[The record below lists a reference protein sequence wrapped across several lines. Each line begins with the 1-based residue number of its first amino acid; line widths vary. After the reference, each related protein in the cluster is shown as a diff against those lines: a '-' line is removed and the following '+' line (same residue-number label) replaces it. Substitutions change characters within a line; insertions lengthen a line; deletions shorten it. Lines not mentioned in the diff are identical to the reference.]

1 MRSERASRLCSAWRE
16 QRERQLKLQ
25 MFLVDI
31 WVYEIF
37 VDEGRVWSLKPLE
50 ERWRSGESGPE
61 SIRASTRAMPV
72 EVQTTLYL
80 MNTFT

>member
-1 MRSERASRLCSAWRE
+1 MRRRAKT
-16 QRERQLKLQ
+16 QFQLGLHI
-25 MFLVDI
+25 FLVDV

-37 VDEGRVWSLKPLE
+37 VDERRVWSLKPLE

-72 EVQTTLYL
+72 ERIDNLYYT
-80 MNTFT
+80 N

>member
-1 MRSERASRLCSAWRE
+1 MRAVLTV
-16 QRERQLKLQ
+16 QLKLQ
-25 MFLVDI
+25 IFLVDI

-37 VDEGRVWSLKPLE
+37 VDERRVWSLKPLE

-72 EVQTTLYL
+72 ERIDNLYYT
-80 MNTFT
+80 N